1 MEYSFQLC
9 YIYNVNKR
17 DNILKAALKLF
28 VEQGEQATSM
38 KWIAKEAKC
47 GIGTMYNYFSSKE
60 ELINVLYLET
70 KRNLLTSV
78 FKNHDSSFSVKK
90 QFIST
95 WLGFMDHSIANP
107 LEAGFL
113 QMYSHSPKISDKI
126 NEEVNKLLF
135 PLFEIY
141 EKGKMEGIIKDIDTL
156 QLIVFNNGAIS
167 SSIGINPKLGIQ
179 DREII
184 VQLAWDAIKS

>member
-1 MEYSFQLC
+1 M
-9 YIYNVNKR
+9 NKR
-17 DNILKAALKLF
+17 ETILKAALKLF

-38 KWIAKEAKC
+38 KWIAEEAQC

-70 KRNLLTSV
+70 KQNLLISV
-78 FKNHDSSFSVKK
+78 FENNDSSFSVKM
-90 QFIST
+90 QFVSS
-95 WLGFMDHSIANP
+95 WLSFIDHSIANP

-141 EKGKMEGIIKDIDTL
+141 EKGKKEGIIKDIDTL
-156 QLIVFNNGAIS
+156 LLIVFNSGAIS
-167 SSIGINPKLGIQ
+167 SSIGLNPNLSSQ
-179 DREII
+179 DRKVI